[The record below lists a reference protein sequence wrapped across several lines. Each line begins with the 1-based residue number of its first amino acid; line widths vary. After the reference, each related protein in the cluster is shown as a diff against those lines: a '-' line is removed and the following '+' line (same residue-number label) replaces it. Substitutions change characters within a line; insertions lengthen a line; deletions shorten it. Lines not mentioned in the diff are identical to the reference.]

1 MSHRPCSA
9 HPRKALPCRPCCPR
23 WDYHRFAV
31 QIVTQGSPSPRW
43 LSVCP
48 SQLCCAGNTM
58 SWDSGV
64 CGDSFSTGLLLEE
77 NICINLFL
85 SFLALGLWKKQ
96 NSTHHPA
103 APRLLGWEL
112 GAVGPLQ
119 MLVPTA
125 EVGTYHLG
133 QACGTQPLSAREWV
147 QHPCHIPLLKMHGL
161 WHYKNEITH
170 FCWRMVSVFCFCG

>member
-9 HPRKALPCRPCCPR
+9 HPRRPLPCWPCCPR

-31 QIVTQGSPSPRW
+31 QMVTQGSPSPRW

-58 SWDSGV
+58 SWDSGG
-64 CGDSFSTGLLLEE
+64 CWDSFSTGLLLEE

-103 APRLLGWEL
+103 PAGMGAGCCGTTADPGTHSRGWYL
-112 GAVGPLQ
+112 PPGTSLWHTTTLCSP
-119 MLVPTA
+119 
-125 EVGTYHLG
+125 VGT
-133 QACGTQPLSAREWV
+133 APLSRTLVKNARV
-147 QHPCHIPLLKMHGL
+147 VAL
-161 WHYKNEITH
+161 
-170 FCWRMVSVFCFCG
+170 